1 MRGFGSASL
10 FHEVLMIVTL
20 TEVKTRLRI
29 DDSTQDTELEL
40 LIEAAEVF
48 IYQVTGVRFQNT
60 NKLAKV
66 VVFFIIQDLYEKRT
80 LSASAGYKSESVSDK
95 TRQVVDMIL
104 NQLAM
109 YAVRTE
115 EDLALTWSDLL
126 TTSTTWADLGAEA

>member
-1 MRGFGSASL
+1 
-10 FHEVLMIVTL
+10 MIVTL

-66 VVFFIIQDLYEKRT
+66 AVFFIIQDLYEKRT
-80 LSASAGYKSESVSDK
+80 LSASTGYKSESVSDK